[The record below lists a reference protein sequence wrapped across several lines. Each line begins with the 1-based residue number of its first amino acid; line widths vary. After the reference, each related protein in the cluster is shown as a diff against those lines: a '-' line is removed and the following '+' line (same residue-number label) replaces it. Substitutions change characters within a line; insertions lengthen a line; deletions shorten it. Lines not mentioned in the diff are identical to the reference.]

1 MRLVNSKMLRSA
13 YLEMTKPI
21 ICRTHITISCWISIR
36 SSIHALFDAM
46 SFVIFHVY
54 LNRVFVH
61 WWWHTLK
68 STTFTYPPTN
78 KGLHL
83 YHDSITTP
91 STLLF
96 AIEGGNILIRTCYY
110 DWEITGFIFRQPTN
124 PPLYSLEL
132 TYCPLRQHFLPIVM
146 PHILLRVPLVHYI
159 HLIILEASF
168 ARLLSPLAIKN
179 GYICRSESLK
189 VLCGIWNEYIC
200 RSGSLKVLCGI

>member
-1 MRLVNSKMLRSA
+1 MLCLTQCRLLYVTYIWIVFLF
-13 YLEMTKPI
+13 I
-21 ICRTHITISCWISIR
+21 DDDTHWNQQ
-36 SSIHALFDAM
+36 H
-46 SFVIFHVY
+46 
-54 LNRVFVH
+54 
-61 WWWHTLK
+61 
-68 STTFTYPPTN
+68 
-78 KGLHL
+78 LHIL
-83 YHDSITTP
+83 P
-91 STLLF
+91 
-96 AIEGGNILIRTCYY
+96 GGNILIRTCYY

-159 HLIILEASF
+159 HLIILEALF
-168 ARLLSPLAIKN
+168 ARLLFPLAIKN